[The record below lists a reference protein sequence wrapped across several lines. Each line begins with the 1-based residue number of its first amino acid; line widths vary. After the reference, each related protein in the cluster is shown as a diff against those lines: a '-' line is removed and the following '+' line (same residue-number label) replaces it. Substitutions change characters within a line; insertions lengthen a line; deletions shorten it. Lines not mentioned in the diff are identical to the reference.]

1 VQLDICLV
9 THILLRQRADRK
21 SFFDRNPASRTIAR
35 QWYAGRLS
43 TARPPNHCLC
53 GGDVVRSIV
62 RQSRVLVGLAY
73 YCTARGILPLSLPP
87 KTCFWRM
94 PPGEGEWLLKPADAP
109 KVEASIRRVER
120 GLPLWQDHREV
131 MAQFPAEDFPRHQ

>member
-1 VQLDICLV
+1 VQLDICLA
-9 THILLRQRADRK
+9 THILLRQLADRK
-21 SFFDRNPASRTIAR
+21 SVFDQTPASGTVPR

-53 GGDVVRSIV
+53 GSDVVRSIV

-94 PPGEGEWLLKPADAP
+94 PPGEGEWRLKPGDLL
-109 KVEASIRRVER
+109 KVEASIRRAER
-120 GLPLWQDHREV
+120 GLQLWQDRRGV
-131 MAQFPAEDFPRHQ
+131 TVQFPAEDFPHHQ